1 MAKNTTLHYIIYT
14 LYIHYIH
21 YYLLS
26 ELKKFGARSCR
37 APNVHQTSIGG
48 ARNTVHHCAR
58 PSYGCALIILQTC
71 VMYFAIYLVTN

>member
-1 MAKNTTLHYIIYT
+1 MAKNTTLHYIMYT

-48 ARNTVHHCAR
+48 ARTIVSKYRAPTLFFMVINIFYSFIT
-58 PSYGCALIILQTC
+58 S
-71 VMYFAIYLVTN
+71 